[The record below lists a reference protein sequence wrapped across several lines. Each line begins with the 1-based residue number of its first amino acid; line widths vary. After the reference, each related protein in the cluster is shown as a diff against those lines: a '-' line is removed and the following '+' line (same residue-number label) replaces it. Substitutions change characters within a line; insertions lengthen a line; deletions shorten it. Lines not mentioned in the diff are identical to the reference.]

1 MTLFREREEGER
13 EEGERERMNISIK
26 LLQEQLNTAWP
37 NQDGQLHHH
46 LHAH

>member
-26 LLQEQLNTAWP
+26 LQEQLNTAWP
-37 NQDGQLHHH
+37 NQDGQ
-46 LHAH
+46 